1 MSLIFFLIAIYLA
14 YEDCT
19 IKNNNDYEEK
29 KWYYYLIL
37 VLDIIFDFQIQV
49 ITLLLENFIFQSIYY
64 LVYQLIN
71 IIS

>member
-1 MSLIFFLIAIYLA
+1 MA